1 MAYTTP
7 DKVRKILGVEI
18 GDAPDEILNTFITDA
33 TKVVIRRLT
42 VRVINEIPEQGYK
55 TDNTEWYCLK
65 DFIADVNGD
74 KIINKDDI
82 AVFKWENLG
91 DESTKT
97 QVDVLSLNPIGGRIL
112 LVDPIPTGYS
122 ITVDYSY
129 YMNQIDFDMVDL
141 AAAYWAARMWIER
154 ELMLVPQT
162 VRIGRVTSKGYEYW
176 NVCNQNFERIMHL
189 LMEKSMDK
197 VAYEKM
203 VISARGLTMKEEATA
218 SQAEI
223 ESTDEGSCARDDSCP
238 KCPG

>member
-7 DKVRKILGVEI
+7 AKIRNILGVSDE
-18 GDAPDEILNTFITDA
+18 DAPDEVLNPFINDA

-55 TDNTEWYCLK
+55 TDGTEWYCLN
-65 DFIADVNGD
+65 DYIADVNGD
-74 KIINKDDI
+74 TIINKDDI
-82 AVFKWENLG
+82 AVFQWESLG

-97 QVDVLSLNPIGGRIL
+97 QVDVISLNPIGGRIL
-112 LVDPIPTGYS
+112 LLVPIPEGYS

-129 YMNQIDFDMVDL
+129 YMNQVDWDMINL
-141 AAAYWAARMWIER
+141 ASAYYASKMWVER

-189 LMEKSMDK
+189 LLEKAINK
-197 VAYEKM
+197 VSYEKM
-203 VISARGLTMKEEATA
+203 VKHARGLTMKEEVTG
-218 SQAEI
+218 AEQ
-223 ESTDEGSCARDDSCP
+223 ELPGDEGSCARTDSCP
-238 KCPG
+238 SCPT